1 MIFSERPPA
10 ALADYTGFLMNW
22 VATRSRRH
30 FMHALEESCGL
41 HPRDFG
47 VLSVVASNPGITQQ
61 ALGES
66 AGVDPSTM
74 VATLDMLEKRGL
86 AERRP
91 HAADRRKRAVH
102 VTPEGRQA
110 LKQGRRVAA
119 AAARDV
125 FEPLT
130 PEEREQ
136 LHGLLL
142 KLSGLTGDAQ

>member
-1 MIFSERPPA
+1 MIFGDRPPA

-22 VATRSRRH
+22 VGTRSRRH
-30 FMHALEESCGL
+30 FTHALEESCGL

-74 VATLDMLEKRGL
+74 VATLDMLEERGL

-91 HAADRRKRAVH
+91 HPEDRRKRAVH
-102 VTPEGRQA
+102 LTAEGKQVLR
-110 LKQGRRVAA
+110 QGRRVAA
-119 AAARDV
+119 AAAREV

-130 PEEREQ
+130 PEERKQ
-136 LHGLLL
+136 LHALLL
-142 KLSGLTGDAQ
+142 KLSGLTGDSG